1 MFALIAKELRQIS
14 RDRILLANAISVDIV
29 DIPVAVIDYD
39 LSPLSRDIITALDN
53 TQELKVVAFPAD
65 LDQARHLIDS
75 GQVMAVGVIP
85 RGFMAGLASN
95 HPPQMQVFLD
105 GVSSLIAAR
114 ALGAMQ
120 GAIQSLVEEAVVV
133 ASHPRQG
140 GIAVYVDALF
150 NGALDFR
157 PESITS
163 QMSLIIFEIT
173 MLVAVMGIVRER
185 EFGTIE
191 MLSIT
196 PLGRLEVIAG
206 KAITPL
212 LIGLID
218 FFAMFAVTQ
227 IIFDVPFRGSF
238 LTLLGLT
245 ILYLSCEIG
254 YALMISTVTR
264 TQQQAVT
271 TVFVWVM
278 VAMTLSGYLVPIS
291 NLPKVMEIVS
301 WAVPLRHYL
310 VIVRGIMLKGAGV
323 MDMLPNVVALV
334 ATSLAVLFLSTRTLT
349 RAIE

>member
-218 FFAMFAVTQ
+218 LFAVTQ